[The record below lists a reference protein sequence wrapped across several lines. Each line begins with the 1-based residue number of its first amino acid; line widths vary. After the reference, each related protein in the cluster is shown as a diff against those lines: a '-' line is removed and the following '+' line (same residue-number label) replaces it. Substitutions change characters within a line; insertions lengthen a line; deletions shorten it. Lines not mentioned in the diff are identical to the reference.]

1 MFKKSKNKVP
11 HIKGIVDV
19 QQVFFGDEDF
29 KKEKSIKKSVEKEDK
44 PRYTQ
49 SVLDVGDYKEPKVKF
64 FTKNTNKYYIDENL
78 VIGELDPFCP
88 KCNRNR
94 VIKWNIYSKNVNSK
108 DYSGE
113 INIQRYKC
121 KICGITFNTKF
132 EDQFKNHSSFSKD
145 LLNLAASVKE
155 LNWSSYRDIAA
166 YFEIFLGI
174 EISHET
180 IRKELEVIQGN
191 EIVYNIPELSGY
203 YGYDAQWVKINS
215 KWKFRHALYDLVN
228 RMPVAELFADEE
240 KNSDV
245 YDFINRNVDIKF
257 RKGIV
262 TDMKKGYD
270 VVMAKLKFDAHQY
283 CIFHFKL
290 GIKRLIRNH
299 INTLKQEKTI
309 ELKQVYKNA
318 SDEFIEEKVSE
329 LIEEEE
335 TEIKYSLYL
344 LYYLFQERTH
354 DKAMSYIELLKSNSV
369 NFPPFIK
376 KYLDDEFFLCYY
388 KFIHHLEKDH
398 INKLDRTNNKTEG
411 YFRGTMPKGQK
422 RKFKTL
428 KGIINQVYYQGR
440 GWIKNSIKS
449 KEIRSKKRKKLIEN
463 EKNKINE
470 MGLNM
475 NFKKRF

>member
-29 KKEKSIKKSVEKEDK
+29 KKEKSIKKSVEKENK

-49 SVLDVGDYKEPKVKF
+49 SVLDVGDYNEPKVKF

-78 VIGELDPFCP
+78 VISELDPFCP
-88 KCNRNR
+88 ICNRNR

-121 KICGITFNTKF
+121 KICGKTFNTKF

-166 YFEIFLGI
+166 YYEIFLGI

-215 KWKFRHALYDLVN
+215 KWKFSHAIYDLVK

-262 TDMKKGYD
+262 TDMKK
-270 VVMAKLKFDAHQY
+270 
-283 CIFHFKL
+283 
-290 GIKRLIRNH
+290 RL
-299 INTLKQEKTI
+299 
-309 ELKQVYKNA
+309 
-318 SDEFIEEKVSE
+318 
-329 LIEEEE
+329 
-335 TEIKYSLYL
+335 
-344 LYYLFQERTH
+344 
-354 DKAMSYIELLKSNSV
+354 
-369 NFPPFIK
+369 
-376 KYLDDEFFLCYY
+376 
-388 KFIHHLEKDH
+388 
-398 INKLDRTNNKTEG
+398 
-411 YFRGTMPKGQK
+411 
-422 RKFKTL
+422 
-428 KGIINQVYYQGR
+428 
-440 GWIKNSIKS
+440 
-449 KEIRSKKRKKLIEN
+449 
-463 EKNKINE
+463 
-470 MGLNM
+470 
-475 NFKKRF
+475 